1 MNPKMFRNKN
11 IKRLIAAISI
21 GILTALI
28 GAILCIANP
37 LENFHLKISNLLFKN
52 NNSPSPEIVIIAID
66 DASIADNPIS
76 DNSRH
81 GDFLGRY
88 WDWSRL
94 YHQAVLEKIEENGAK
109 VVAFDIAFSQVSNK
123 ISVKT
128 LESILSGTAQDQLLK
143 TLGTYVMPTHPED
156 LAFAESLG
164 KYNNVVLFIK
174 EGTQPIELFAS
185 QIDSLGIGNVEPD
198 PDGLVRRIPF
208 EGSFAQKI
216 VEKIDP
222 TLAKNVPLED
232 GNLIINYSTPPYKY
246 TSISFKDIYFD
257 TFDKSLLKDKIAII
271 GVTTPSVQDHAP
283 TPIKPEVM
291 MPGVEIHANAIQT
304 ILDQKFLINQSK
316 TSQVITIFAISVLST
331 LALIFLNIWIGIA
344 LIITLFFAYYGAAH
358 AAYSN
363 GIIINMVY
371 PYITILLVYISSV
384 VYKYFAEVRKRKQVQ
399 EAFGKYLSPSVL
411 KEVLKNPRLLHRS
424 GTKKEVTVFF
434 SDIAGFTSVSEVIN
448 PHALI
453 DLMNDYLGTMT
464 DIIFKHEGTLDKYV
478 GDAIVAY
485 FGAPVHQD
493 DHAIRACHTALEM
506 RTALP
511 TLHEKWKKEGKPP
524 VDFRVGINTGEA
536 IIGNI
541 GSENYFDYTVMGD
554 EVNLGSRL
562 EGANK
567 KYETKIMI
575 SESTYNQVK
584 DFFEVRLLDL
594 IQVKGRNKA
603 VRVFELLSHKNR
615 LSETGGKL
623 LEAYNKGMDLY
634 LARKFGEAHETFK
647 QALLIHPEDG
657 PSKLYLQRCEILRDF
672 PPSADWDGVF
682 SMKTK

>member
-1 MNPKMFRNKN
+1 MFKNKN
-11 IKRLIAAISI
+11 IKRLIAAASI
-21 GILTALI
+21 GILAALVGI
-28 GAILCIANP
+28 VLVVTNP

-52 NNSPSPEIVIIAID
+52 NNNPSPEIVIIAID
-66 DASIADNPIS
+66 DVSTQYGS
-76 DNSRH
+76 LEVT
-81 GDFLGRY
+81 LGRY
-88 WDWSRL
+88 WNWSRL
-94 YHQAVLEKIEENGAK
+94 YHKKVLDTLEENGAD
-109 VVAFDIAFSQVSNK
+109 VVAFDLSFGEKSNS
-123 ISVKT
+123 ISRDTIKQ
-128 LESILSGTAQDQLLK
+128 ILDDNPSDKSLQIFDRYT
-143 TLGTYVMPTHPED
+143 PTFNHPED
-156 LAFAESLG
+156 LSFAESLG
-164 KYNNVVLFIK
+164 KYDNVVLFTK
-174 EGTQPIELFAS
+174 EGNPPIDLFAS
-185 QIDSLGIGNVEPD
+185 QVESLGLGSTQQD
-198 PDGLVRRIPF
+198 SDGLVRSIPF

-216 VEKIDP
+216 VEKVDP
-222 TLAKNVPLED
+222 TLAKNVPLEN

-257 TFDKSLLKDKIAII
+257 TFNKELVKDKIAII
-271 GVTTPSVQDHAP
+271 GVTTQVVKDHFS
-283 TPIKPEVM
+283 TPIQTETQ

-304 ILDQKFLINQSK
+304 ILDQKFLTNQSK
-316 TSQVITIFAISVLST
+316 TSQIITIFAISVLGT
-331 LALIFLNIWIGIA
+331 LALIFLNIWLGIA
-344 LIITLFFAYYGAAH
+344 LTIVLFAAYYGAAH

-384 VYKYFAEVRKRKQVQ
+384 VYKYFAEVKKRQQIQ

-424 GTKKEVTVFF
+424 GAKKEVTVFF
-434 SDIAGFTSVSEVIN
+434 SDIAGFTTLSEELD
-448 PHALI
+448 PHSLI
-453 DLMNDYLGTMT
+453 DLLNDYLGTMT
-464 DIIFKHEGTLDKYV
+464 DVIFKQEGTLDKYV

-493 DHAIRACHTALEM
+493 DHAVRACHAALEM
-506 RTALP
+506 RAILP
-511 TLHEKWKKEGKPP
+511 TLHEKWISEGKPKI
-524 VDFRVGINTGEA
+524 DFRIGINTGEA

-584 DFFEVRLLDL
+584 DYFDTRPLDL

-603 VRVFELLSHKNR
+603 VRVFELLAHKNR
-615 LSETGGKL
+615 LSETGQKL

-634 LARKFGEAHETFK
+634 LARNFGEAKEMFK